1 MGLKH
6 AAFYLLRR
14 GTSMAMRQ
22 QLKERAWSLRVKA
35 APLLRAWIGTYDTRD
50 LEVELARRLPGDFEI
65 LMVHSSISNMFPMY
79 RDTAGDLLK
88 LLLRMT
94 GHARTLA
101 MPAFFFGTPERFN
114 REYYRCD
121 PVFDVRRTPSQM
133 GLVSEL
139 FRRRKGVLRSLHPT
153 HSVCALGPLAKDL
166 TCGHHLSPLMA
177 GRLSPFGVMGRHK
190 TVILGLG
197 VEYYRTLTQ
206 VHAVEDALGPDFPVP
221 RQADGPVAVT
231 LIDAA
236 GLNIPYELPPPLS
249 ADFTLKIERLERFID
264 RGALA
269 QWKFVGTTLF
279 QTTASEIDRSLAQA
293 AARGESLYVSKTVAR
308 KAPGRSVSSEI
319 PGSPVANP
327 SPR

>member
-1 MGLKH
+1 MGMKH

-14 GTSMAMRQ
+14 STSLSARQ
-22 QLKERAWSLRVKA
+22 KLKERAWNLRVKA
-35 APLLRAWIGTYDTRD
+35 APLLRAWIGTYDTHD
-50 LEVELARRLPGDFEI
+50 LEVELARRLPDDFEI

-88 LLLRMT
+88 LLMRMT

-166 TCGHHLSPLMA
+166 TAGHHLSPLMA
-177 GRLSPFGVMGRHK
+177 GRLSPFGVMGRHR
-190 TVILGLG
+190 TAILGLG
-197 VEYYRTLTQ
+197 VEYYRSLTQ
-206 VHAVEDALGPDFPVP
+206 VHAVEDAMGSDFPVP
-221 RQADGPVAVT
+221 RQVDGPVAVT

-236 GLNIPYELPPPLS
+236 GASIPYELPPPMS
-249 ADFTLKIERLERFID
+249 PDFTLKIERLERFTD
-264 RGALA
+264 RGALM
-269 QWKFVGTTLF
+269 QWKFKGTTLF
-279 QTTASEIDRSLAQA
+279 VTTASEVDRSLTRA
-293 AARGESLYVSKTVAR
+293 AALGETLYVSSHMPR
-308 KAPGRSVSSEI
+308 KVGRRSPSPGI
-319 PGSPVANP
+319 PGPPVADP